1 MRLEAY
7 RNLTS
12 RTNADVSTVTKIEAA
27 IERLPLDELR
37 ALVNWI
43 EDYAAAVGASETRFG
58 MYDAR
63 RSRAVP
69 RAKHGEIWMEMS
81 ASTRH

>member
-37 ALVNWI
+37 NCAHW
-43 EDYAAAVGASETRFG
+43 
-58 MYDAR
+58 
-63 RSRAVP
+63 
-69 RAKHGEIWMEMS
+69 
-81 ASTRH
+81 